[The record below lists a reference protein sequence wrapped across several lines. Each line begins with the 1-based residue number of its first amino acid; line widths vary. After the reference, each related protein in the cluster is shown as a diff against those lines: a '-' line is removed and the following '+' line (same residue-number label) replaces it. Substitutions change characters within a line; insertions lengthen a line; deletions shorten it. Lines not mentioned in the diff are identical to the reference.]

1 MTGHQWCVQNQ
12 NRTVSPGHTH
22 YRITPCTALAINDER
37 GCMARLC
44 VIKVRSHHAAPMPI
58 TLAESSMTDRLQAGR
73 SGLQMSSCPGTVIP
87 RWRTSSSSRVRV
99 SKVSTFR
106 YVSWTVHS
114 PYLTL
119 NLRRP
124 SFYGRRPLY
133 GSGTV
138 FCSISHLLR
147 HFLSSA
153 LVWRRTSL
161 NSVIHNYGTAV
172 VPTKW
177 HCHFYG
183 QVNRSIYTG
192 RANKNR
198 TLCFSL
204 FNKNWLMQ
212 CVE

>member
-1 MTGHQWCVQNQ
+1 MMRAKPKSHSFTW
-12 NRTVSPGHTH
+12 THT
-22 YRITPCTALAINDER
+22 YTPCTALAINDER

-124 SFYGRRPLY
+124 SFYGRRCMDLEQSSAAYHICSVTSCLLLSFEDVLLWTLLSIITVLLSYPQSDTVIFMDKLIALY
-133 GSGTV
+133 IQGGPIKTV
-138 FCSISHLLR
+138 PFVFRCSI
-147 HFLSSA
+147 
-153 LVWRRTSL
+153 RT
-161 NSVIHNYGTAV
+161 G
-172 VPTKW
+172 
-177 HCHFYG
+177 
-183 QVNRSIYTG
+183 
-192 RANKNR
+192 
-198 TLCFSL
+198 
-204 FNKNWLMQ
+204 
-212 CVE
+212 